1 MPYSDP
7 SEISFLMEIQH
18 IIAIKRAEKGFGQ
31 EYLAE
36 KVDAC
41 DREVR
46 RWEHKTKA
54 IQIKILYLYRLAKI
68 FDCSIHDLLPYDP
81 VYGGNGHKT
90 VSSREKAGSKLDPSD
105 TWSHVD

>member
-1 MPYSDP
+1 
-7 SEISFLMEIQH
+7 MEIQH

-46 RWEHKTKA
+46 RWEHKTEA

-81 VYGGNGHKT
+81 VYGGNGHKAA
-90 VSSREKAGSKLDPSD
+90 SSCEKAGNK
-105 TWSHVD
+105 